1 MPTAARFRTECVAAL
16 WDGTRFADVRAR
28 ARMLAD
34 AEAFVGDITA
44 DGEYP
49 HELVVD
55 RVTRYRPE
63 GVRVGSVVSGRAL
76 LHDMTAFILRLSRR
90 DPLPASLRGG
100 ALHAAD
106 VARALSVSARTLA
119 RFRSDGLVMH
129 HVRDAGG
136 RVRVACFPDA
146 LQAFRERAAARV
158 DRAGRTVRMD
168 AEARALLRSR
178 AVELCAAGGR
188 VSLHAIATRLAPVFG
203 CSVRAARG
211 VLEVDAVVV
220 AAVRAAQRVGEPA
233 AQRGSARGT
242 PGSGAGGTQG
252 SGARASGAA
261 ACGAA
266 SGGGEVVRSP
276 RRIRQFAARA
286 VGFGCPPAALAQW
299 LGMTESTA
307 ARAAVRGRVERLRQA
322 MKDVSPVLLPI
333 FVLPDAAGSILAPL
347 AVCAAL
353 PVGPV
358 RIPDPARV
366 RGGRAPN
373 RGEVALAVAFRF
385 LVWRAHTALRAI
397 SKTPVAREVDAIERD
412 LRWAYRIKRALLER
426 VLPVA
431 LLPCV
436 QRLGRGWD
444 EVPVSLRMRWAA
456 FAALECAHALE
467 FGEHSSVAIED
478 VHPAHVAAH
487 AVERAIARGGPEF
500 APSNG
505 DDANALEDAI
515 MRCVPWWHVVCA
527 GDGWLSTAAKCAPEH
542 GRVLALHF
550 GLDGTMPRTFEE
562 IARELK
568 ISTSRATADWYAAM
582 HAVLQVR

>member
-28 ARMLAD
+28 GRMLTD

-63 GVRVGSVVSGRAL
+63 GMRVGSVVPGSAL

-90 DPLPASLRGG
+90 DPLLSSLRGG

-106 VARALSVSARTLA
+106 VARALNVSARTLA

-136 RVRVACFPDA
+136 PVRVACFPDA

-158 DRAGRTVRMD
+158 DRAGRTVRMGAD
-168 AEARALLRSR
+168 ARAELRSR

-233 AQRGSARGT
+233 VQR
-242 PGSGAGGTQG
+242 
-252 SGARASGAA
+252 
-261 ACGAA
+261 
-266 SGGGEVVRSP
+266 GGEVVRTP
-276 RRIRQFAARA
+276 RWIRQFAARS
-286 VGFGCPPAALAQW
+286 VGFGCPPAVLAQR
-299 LGMTESTA
+299 LEMAESTA

-358 RIPDPARV
+358 RLPDPARV

-385 LVWRAHTALRAI
+385 LVWRSHTALRAI
-397 SKTPVAREVDAIERD
+397 STTPVAREVDAIERD

-431 LLPCV
+431 LVPCV

-505 DDANALEDAI
+505 DDANALNDAI

-527 GDGWLSTAAKCAPEH
+527 GDGWLAAAAKCAPEH
-542 GRVLALHF
+542 GRVLTLHF

-568 ISTSRATADWYAAM
+568 VSTSRATADWYAAM
-582 HAVLQVR
+582 YAVLQVR

>member
-90 DPLPASLRGG
+90 DPVPSSLRGG
-100 ALHAAD
+100 ALQAAD
-106 VARALSVSARTLA
+106 VAHALNVSARTLA

-146 LQAFRERAAARV
+146 LQAFRDRAAARV
-158 DRAGRTVRMD
+158 DRAGRTVRMGAD
-168 AEARALLRSR
+168 ARVELRSR

-188 VSLHAIATRLAPVFG
+188 TSLHAIATRLAPVFG

-233 AQRGSARGT
+233 AQCGS
-242 PGSGAGGTQG
+242 
-252 SGARASGAA
+252 
-261 ACGAA
+261 
-266 SGGGEVVRSP
+266 EVVRTP
-276 RRIRQFAARA
+276 RWIRQFAARA
-286 VGFGCPPAALAQW
+286 VGLGCPPAALAQR
-299 LGMTESTA
+299 LEMAESTA

-322 MKDVSPVLLPI
+322 MNGVSPVPLPI

-347 AVCAAL
+347 VVCEAL

-358 RIPDPARV
+358 RCPDPARV

-373 RGEVALAVAFRF
+373 RGDVALVVAFRF
-385 LVWRAHTALRAI
+385 LVWRAHAALQAI
-397 SKTPVAREVDAIERD
+397 SRTTVAREVDAIERD

-431 LLPCV
+431 LVPCV

-444 EVPVSLRMRWAA
+444 DVPISLRLRWAA
-456 FAALECAHALE
+456 FAAMECAHALE

-505 DDANALEDAI
+505 DDANALNDAI
-515 MRCVPWWHVVCA
+515 IRCVPWWHVVCA
-527 GDGWLSTAAKCAPEH
+527 GDGWLTASAKCAPEH
-542 GRVLALHF
+542 GRVLTLHF

-562 IARELK
+562 MARELK
-568 ISTSRATADWYAAM
+568 VSTSRATADWYAAM
-582 HAVLQVR
+582 HAMLQVR

>member
-28 ARMLAD
+28 GRMLAD

-49 HELVVD
+49 YELVVD

-63 GVRVGSVVSGRAL
+63 GVRVGSVVPGSAL

-106 VARALSVSARTLA
+106 VARALNVSARTLA

-136 RVRVACFPDA
+136 PVRVACFPDA

-158 DRAGRTVRMD
+158 DRAGRTVRMGAD
-168 AEARALLRSR
+168 ARAELRSR
-178 AVELCAAGGR
+178 AVELCAVGGR

-233 AQRGSARGT
+233 AQRG
-242 PGSGAGGTQG
+242 
-252 SGARASGAA
+252 
-261 ACGAA
+261 
-266 SGGGEVVRSP
+266 GEVVRTP
-276 RRIRQFAARA
+276 RWIRQFAARA

-299 LGMTESTA
+299 LGMAESTA
-307 ARAAVRGRVERLRQA
+307 ARAAVRGRLERLRQA
-322 MKDVSPVLLPI
+322 MNGVSPVPLPI

-358 RIPDPARV
+358 RLPDPARV

-431 LLPCV
+431 LVPCV

-505 DDANALEDAI
+505 DDANALDDAI

-527 GDGWLSTAAKCAPEH
+527 GDGWLAPSAKCAPEH
-542 GRVLALHF
+542 SRVLTLHF

-582 HAVLQVR
+582 HAVLQFR

>member
-28 ARMLAD
+28 GRMLAD
-34 AEAFVGDITA
+34 AEAFVDDITA

-49 HELVVD
+49 YELVVD

-63 GVRVGSVVSGRAL
+63 GVRVGSVVAGSAL

-90 DPLPASLRGG
+90 EPLPASLRGG

-106 VARALSVSARTLA
+106 VARALNVSARTLA

-136 RVRVACFPDA
+136 PVRVACFPDA
-146 LQAFRERAAARV
+146 LQAFRQRAAARV
-158 DRAGRTVRMD
+158 DRAGRTVRMGAD
-168 AEARALLRSR
+168 ARANLRAR
-178 AVELCAAGGR
+178 AVEMCAAGGR
-188 VSLHAIATRLAPVFG
+188 ISLHAIATRLAPVFG

-220 AAVRAAQRVGEPA
+220 AAVRAAQRG
-233 AQRGSARGT
+233 ARGARGGGAH
-242 PGSGAGGTQG
+242 GSGI
-252 SGARASGAA
+252 AA
-261 ACGAA
+261 FQ
-266 SGGGEVVRSP
+266 SPRGGGEVVRSP

-286 VGFGCPPAALAQW
+286 VGFGCPPAALAKW
-299 LGMTESTA
+299 LEMTESTA

-322 MKDVSPVLLPI
+322 MNGVSPVRLPI
-333 FVLPDAAGSILAPL
+333 FGLPDAAGSILAPL

-358 RIPDPARV
+358 QFPDPARV

-397 SKTPVAREVDAIERD
+397 SKTPAAREVDAIERD

-431 LLPCV
+431 LVPCV

-456 FAALECAHALE
+456 FAALECSHALE
-467 FGEHSSVAIED
+467 FGEHSSVAIEG

-505 DDANALEDAI
+505 DNAHALDDAI

-527 GDGWLSTAAKCAPEH
+527 GDGWLAAAAKCAPEH
-542 GRVLALHF
+542 GRVLTLHF
-550 GLDGTMPRTFEE
+550 GFDGTVPRTFDE
-562 IARELK
+562 IARELRV
-568 ISTSRATADWYAAM
+568 STSRATADWYAAM
-582 HAVLQVR
+582 HALLQVR

>member
-28 ARMLAD
+28 GRMLAD

-49 HELVVD
+49 YELVVD

-63 GVRVGSVVSGRAL
+63 GVRVGSVVPGSAL

-106 VARALSVSARTLA
+106 VARALNVSARTLA

-136 RVRVACFPDA
+136 PVRVACFPDA
-146 LQAFRERAAARV
+146 LQAFRERAAVRV
-158 DRAGRTVRMD
+158 DRAGRTVRMGTD
-168 AEARALLRSR
+168 ARVELRSR

-188 VSLHAIATRLAPVFG
+188 TSLHAIATRLAPVFG

-220 AAVRAAQRVGEPA
+220 SAVRAAQRVGEPA
-233 AQRGSARGT
+233 AQRG
-242 PGSGAGGTQG
+242 
-252 SGARASGAA
+252 
-261 ACGAA
+261 
-266 SGGGEVVRSP
+266 GEVVRAP
-276 RRIRQFAARA
+276 RWIRQFAARA
-286 VGFGCPPAALAQW
+286 VGLGCPPAALAQW

-307 ARAAVRGRVERLRQA
+307 ARAALRGRVERLRQA

-358 RIPDPARV
+358 RCPDPARV

-431 LLPCV
+431 LVPCV

-456 FAALECAHALE
+456 FAAIECAHALE

-505 DDANALEDAI
+505 DDANALDDAI
-515 MRCVPWWHVVCA
+515 MRCVPWWHAVCA
-527 GDGWLSTAAKCAPEH
+527 GDGWLTARAKCAPEH
-542 GRVLALHF
+542 SRVLTLHF

>member
-28 ARMLAD
+28 GRMLAD

-49 HELVVD
+49 YELVVD

-63 GVRVGSVVSGRAL
+63 GVRVGSVVPGSAL

-90 DPLPASLRGG
+90 DPLLSSLRGG

-106 VARALSVSARTLA
+106 VARALNVSARTLA

-136 RVRVACFPDA
+136 PVRVACFPDA

-158 DRAGRTVRMD
+158 DRAGRTVRMGTD
-168 AEARALLRSR
+168 ARAELRSR

-188 VSLHAIATRLAPVFG
+188 VSLHAMATRLAPVFG

-233 AQRGSARGT
+233 AQRG
-242 PGSGAGGTQG
+242 
-252 SGARASGAA
+252 
-261 ACGAA
+261 
-266 SGGGEVVRSP
+266 GEVVRTP
-276 RRIRQFAARA
+276 RWIRQFAARA

-299 LGMTESTA
+299 LGMAESTA

-322 MKDVSPVLLPI
+322 MNGVSPVPLPI

-358 RIPDPARV
+358 RLPDPARV

-397 SKTPVAREVDAIERD
+397 SKTPVAREVDVIERD

-431 LLPCV
+431 LVPCV

-505 DDANALEDAI
+505 DDANTLDDAI

-527 GDGWLSTAAKCAPEH
+527 GDGWLSPSAKCAPEH
-542 GRVLALHF
+542 GRVLTLHF

>member
-1 MPTAARFRTECVAAL
+1 
-16 WDGTRFADVRAR
+16 
-28 ARMLAD
+28 MLAD
-34 AEAFVGDITA
+34 AEAFVSDITA

-63 GVRVGSVVSGRAL
+63 GVRVGSVVSGSAL

-90 DPLPASLRGG
+90 DPLSASSRGG

-106 VARALSVSARTLA
+106 VARALNVSARTLA

-136 RVRVACFPDA
+136 PVRVACFPDA
-146 LQAFRERAAARV
+146 LQAFRQRAAARV
-158 DRAGRTVRMD
+158 DRAGRTVRMGAD
-168 AEARALLRSR
+168 ARAELRAR

-220 AAVRAAQRVGEPA
+220 TAVRAAQRVGEPA
-233 AQRGSARGT
+233 AQRGARGAHT
-242 PGSGAGGTQG
+242 SGI
-252 SGARASGAA
+252 AA
-261 ACGAA
+261 LQSPRGW
-266 SGGGEVVRSP
+266 GVVVRSP

-307 ARAAVRGRVERLRQA
+307 ARAAVRGRVERLRLA
-322 MKDVSPVLLPI
+322 MNGVSPVLLPI

-358 RIPDPARV
+358 QFPDPARV

-426 VLPVA
+426 VLPEA
-431 LLPCV
+431 LVPCV

-456 FAALECAHALE
+456 FAALECSHALE

-505 DDANALEDAI
+505 DDSHALDNAI

-527 GDGWLSTAAKCAPEH
+527 GDGWLTAATKCAPEH
-542 GRVLALHF
+542 RRILTLHF
-550 GLDGTMPRTFEE
+550 GLDGTVPRTFEE

-568 ISTSRATADWYAAM
+568 VSTSRATADWYAAM